1 MRLRAGKLPSDL
13 LRAIIARV
21 PTADPRVLV
30 GPAVG
35 RDAAVVEIAD
45 RYLVVKTDP
54 ITFATEEIG
63 WYVVQVNANDVACLG
78 ARPLWFMLTSLLPEG
93 CDQRLADAIAA
104 QVVDACREIGAAF
117 LGGHTEITIGLDR
130 PILCGTMFG
139 EAAREELIAPGRA
152 RAGDAILLTKG
163 VPLEGASLIARE
175 KADELRARGADDA
188 LIRRAQTL
196 LHSPGISVV
205 PEARIAARAGARA
218 LHDPTE
224 GGIATALWE
233 LCEANGLGARIS
245 SAAIPIIPEGRRL
258 CDAYALDPLGTIASG
273 ALLIAIAPEMAG
285 ALQRELE
292 QSGIACAQI
301 GELVES
307 DRGVL
312 LDDRV
317 MPRFDSDELTKVLQ

>member
-1 MRLRAGKLPSDL
+1 MPLRAGKLPSDL

-35 RDAAVVEIAD
+35 RDAAVVEMAD

-93 CDQRLADAIAA
+93 CDQRLPGAIAA
-104 QVVDACREIGAAF
+104 QVVDACNAIGVAF

-130 PILCGTMFG
+130 PILCGSMFG

-152 RAGDAILLTKG
+152 KAGDVILLTKG

-175 KADELRARGADDA
+175 KADDLLARGVDDA

-205 PEARIAARAGARA
+205 PEARIAARGGACA

-224 GGIATALWE
+224 GGIATAVWE
-233 LCEANGLGARIS
+233 MCEANGLGARIS
-245 SAAIPIIPEGRRL
+245 NAAIPYIPEGRRV

-273 ALLIAIAPEMAG
+273 ALLIAIAPDRAEGLQQEIQHAG
-285 ALQRELE
+285 IVCSR
-292 QSGIACAQI
+292 I
-301 GELVES
+301 GELVDS

-317 MPRFDSDELTKVLQ
+317 MPRFDSDELTKVFQ